1 MRAAFVKLRNLI
13 NKNRKVSIGVGIVL
27 LVVVIVALVYARRSS
42 STNTTYQTEKIE
54 RGNLVATIG
63 ATGTVRARQS
73 ANLAWQTSG
82 TVETVNAKVG
92 DLVKQ
97 DAVLSSLSKAS
108 VSQSVILAEADLVS
122 AQKAL
127 DDVLNSDT
135 ARAQALIKLK
145 DAEDAYERAYDYRE
159 SLNGKVDLKDVV
171 FVSIGGQSVPKVK
184 YYRGYADEET
194 KAAADDDLAL
204 KKAQYEDAKRA
215 YERVKDGPNPE
226 DVAAAQA
233 RVDAA
238 QTTINMARIAAPFDG
253 TITQAE
259 PSIGDQ
265 ISAGSV
271 AFRIDDL
278 SHLQVDLQ
286 VSEVDIN
293 NVAIGQ
299 SATLTFDAILG
310 KEYHGKVI
318 KVGQAGDTLQG
329 VVSFTVMVELTDADE
344 LVKPG
349 MTAAVNVIIEEQS
362 DVVLIPN
369 RAVRLV
375 NEERVV
381 YMLVDNQP
389 KSIKIQLG
397 ATDGTNSV
405 LAGGDLKEGDSII
418 LNPPSMMGGP
428 FGG

>member
-1 MRAAFVKLRNLI
+1 MRKLWIRIKEII
-13 NKNRKVSIGVGIVL
+13 NRHRKVSIGVGIVL
-27 LVVVIVALVYARRSS
+27 LVAIVALVYSGRSS
-42 STNTTYQTEKIE
+42 SAATTFQTEKIG
-54 RGNLVATIG
+54 RGNLVATVG

-73 ANLAWQTSG
+73 ANLTWQTSG
-82 TVETVNAKVG
+82 TVEVVNVKVG

-97 DAVLSSLSKAS
+97 DTVLASLSKAS

-145 DAEDAYERAYDYRE
+145 DAEDAYQRAYDYRE
-159 SLNGKVDLKDVV
+159 SLNGKVDLKQVV
-171 FVSIGGQSVPKVK
+171 FVNVGGQSVPKVK

-204 KKAQYEDAKRA
+204 KKGEYEDAKRA

-233 RVDAA
+233 RVSAA
-238 QTTINMARIAAPFDG
+238 QTTLNMAQISAPFDG

-265 ISAGSV
+265 VSPGSI
-271 AFRIDDL
+271 AFRMDDL
-278 SHLQVDLQ
+278 SHLLVDLQ

-293 NVAIGQ
+293 NVAINQ
-299 SATLTFDAILG
+299 PATLTFDAVLG
-310 KEYHGKVI
+310 KEYNGKVVQ
-318 KVGQAGDTLQG
+318 VGQAGDTVQG
-329 VVSFTVMVELTDADE
+329 VVSFTVTVELTDADE
-344 LVKPG
+344 FVKPG
-349 MTAAVNVIIEEQS
+349 MTSAVNVVIKEQK
-362 DVVLIPN
+362 DVVLVPN

-375 NEERVV
+375 NTERVV
-381 YMLVDNQP
+381 YVLVNNQP

-397 ATDGTNSV
+397 VTDGTNSV
-405 LAGGDLKEGDSII
+405 LTGGDLKEGDPII
-418 LNPPSMMGGP
+418 LNPPSANGGP

>member
-1 MRAAFVKLRNLI
+1 MRNLWNRMKELV
-13 NKNRKVSIGVGIVL
+13 NKNRKVSVGMGIVL
-27 LVVVIVALVYARRSS
+27 LVVVIVALIYSGRSS
-42 STNTTYQTEKIE
+42 STNTTYQTEKVA

-73 ANLAWQTSG
+73 ASLVWQTSG
-82 TVETVNAKVG
+82 TVDAVNANVG
-92 DLVKQ
+92 DQVKK
-97 DAVLSSLSKAS
+97 DAVLASLSKSS

-145 DAEDAYERAYDYRE
+145 DAEDAYENAYDYRE

-171 FVSIGGQSVPKVK
+171 FVNIGGQSVPRVK

-204 KKAQYEDAKRA
+204 KKGQYEDAKRA
-215 YERVKDGPNPE
+215 YDRLKDGPNPE

-238 QTTINMARIAAPFDG
+238 QTTLNMARIAAPFDG

-259 PSIGDQ
+259 PSVGDQ
-265 ISAGSV
+265 VSTGTV

-278 SHLQVDLQ
+278 SHLLVDLQ

-293 NVAIGQ
+293 NVTIGQ
-299 SATLTFDAILG
+299 SATLSFDAILG
-310 KEYHGKVI
+310 KEYHGKVVE
-318 KVGQAGDTLQG
+318 VGQAGDTVQG
-329 VVSFTVMVELTDADE
+329 VVNFIVMVELTDADE

-349 MTAAVNVIIEEQS
+349 MTAAVSVVIEEQK
-362 DVVLIPN
+362 DVILIPN
-369 RAVRLV
+369 RAVRLI
-375 NEERVV
+375 NEERVI
-381 YMLVDNQP
+381 YTLVNNQP
-389 KSIKIQLG
+389 KPVKIKLG
-397 ATDGTNSV
+397 VTDGTNSALV
-405 LAGGDLKEGDSII
+405 GGDLKEGDEII